1 MPVIADVLSRLSG
14 LPKFGDVVS
23 VARALEHFDEKQK
36 NALLT
41 RAELPSGVR
50 KGRRFARF
58 TPAARVRRYVA
69 DRCDTYID
77 SDLFSRERKEQ
88 FARPKLVF
96 CGLAPSLHVASDEDG
111 TYLGDSLFSVA
122 FNSVLSIP
130 FLAGI
135 LNSSLLNALFLRQNG
150 LTAGSRPKR
159 LEAAQLAAL
168 PVMVPANAAE
178 RKLKRFVEG
187 NVARLVHARQARNL
201 IVDTWLQTMR
211 NAGCELGSLGR
222 ALSGRPFPCG
232 DVWVKRMMP
241 GVASLTRRTRKF
253 SSLLCRQEAG
263 TALCRL
269 YGRAETGDDLML
281 AEIEFADAELAFFVA
296 MGVAAEADGRR
307 QLQPIARLLAET
319 GLPVRE
325 DGSIE
330 SARTFLKQA
339 MLAIGRALNAERIPC
354 AEPDIN
360 RLDRKSAD
368 LQVLVDAETFRLY
381 GCTWEQ
387 AAAALDLVQAPRAL
401 SSRIETFFTRVVPE
415 SPEPPALIK

>member
-1 MPVIADVLSRLSG
+1 MPAVNEVAARLSS
-14 LPKFGDVVS
+14 LPRFGDVVS
-23 VARALEHFDEKQK
+23 VTRGLEHFNEKQK
-36 NALLT
+36 NALWT
-41 RAELPSGVR
+41 RADLPSGVR

-58 TPAARVRRYVA
+58 LPAARVRRYVA

-96 CGLAPSLHVASDEDG
+96 GGLAPALNVASDEDG
-111 TYLGDSLFSVA
+111 TYLGDSLFSLA
-122 FNSVLSIP
+122 LKSELSISY
-130 FLAGI
+130 LVGI

-150 LTAGSRPKR
+150 LSAGSRPKR
-159 LEAAQLAAL
+159 LEVAQLAAL
-168 PVMVPANAAE
+168 PVMVPGNAAE

-187 NVARLVHARQARNL
+187 NAARLVHARQARNL
-201 IVDTWLQTMR
+201 IIDTWLETMR
-211 NAGCELGSLGR
+211 TMGCEVGSLGR
-222 ALSGRPFPCG
+222 ALSGRPFPSG
-232 DVWVKRMMP
+232 DVWVRRMMP
-241 GVASLTRRTRKF
+241 GAATLLRRTRKF
-253 SSLLCRQEAG
+253 TSLLCRQEEG

-269 YGRAETGDDLML
+269 YGVAETGDELML

-296 MGVAAEADGRR
+296 TGVAARSDGRR
-307 QLQPIARLLAET
+307 PPMPIARLLAET

-360 RLDRKSAD
+360 RLDRKVAD
-368 LQVLVDAETFRLY
+368 LQVLADAEIFRLY

-387 AAAALDLVQAPRAL
+387 AAAALNVVQAPRAL
-401 SSRIETFFTRVVPE
+401 SQRIETFFTRVVPE
-415 SPEPPALIK
+415 SPEPPELIK

>member
-1 MPVIADVLSRLSG
+1 MPVITEVSERLSA

-36 NALLT
+36 HALLS

-69 DRCDTYID
+69 DRCDAYVD

-96 CGLAPSLHVASDEDG
+96 CGLAPSLNVASDEDG

-122 FNSVLSIP
+122 FRSELSIP
-130 FLAGI
+130 YLAGI

-150 LTAGSRPKR
+150 LSAGSRPKR

-168 PVMVPANAAE
+168 PMMVPGNAAE

-201 IVDTWLQTMR
+201 IVDTWLETMR
-211 NAGCELGSLGR
+211 NAGCEVGSLGR
-222 ALSGRPFPCG
+222 ALSGRPFPSG

-241 GVASLTRRTRKF
+241 GAASLARRTRKF
-253 SSLLCRQEAG
+253 YSLHCRQEEG
-263 TALCRL
+263 TELCRL
-269 YGRAETGDDLML
+269 YGRTETGDDLML
-281 AEIEFADAELAFFVA
+281 AEMEFKDAELAFFVA
-296 MGVAAEADGRR
+296 QGVAAVADGRR
-307 QLQPIARLLAET
+307 RLLPIDRLLAET
-319 GLPVRE
+319 ALPVRE
-325 DGSIE
+325 DGSVE
-330 SARTFLKQA
+330 AAGAFLRQA
-339 MLAIGRALNAERIPC
+339 MQAIGRALNAERIPC

-360 RLDRKSAD
+360 RLDRKSTD
-368 LQVLVDAETFRLY
+368 LQVLVDAEVFRLY

-387 AAAALDLVQAPRAL
+387 AAAALELVQAPRAL
-401 SSRIETFFTRVVPE
+401 RQRIETLFTRVVPD
-415 SPEPPALIK
+415 SPEPPALIQ